1 MTPAEALFA
10 AEQLKLR
17 HAITTSREWRQRE
30 AAAAAEPALR
40 RPAWRRAVDWLA
52 AALGIGGRG

>member
-10 AEQLKLR
+10 AEQQKLR

-30 AAAAAEPALR
+30 AAVVVETP
-40 RPAWRRAVDWLA
+40 RPAWRRWLPRL
-52 AALGIGGRG
+52 LGCQA